1 MIYQT
6 PNKRKIINDPV
17 YGFITIPYDII
28 YDLIEHP
35 YFQRLARIK
44 QLGLT
49 YLVYPGALHTRFHH
63 AIGAM
68 HLMTQAIDVIRTKGH
83 NITDDEAKAV
93 TIAILLHDIGHGPF
107 SHSLENNI
115 IHNIT
120 HDEISLLFME
130 KLNTLFNGQLTLAI
144 KIFKNE
150 YKKRFLHQLVS
161 SQLDVDR
168 LDYLTRDSFYT
179 GVAEGEIGYD
189 RIIKML
195 NVANDELVVEH
206 KGIYSIEN
214 FLSSRRLMHWQVYYH
229 KTVISAQYLLI
240 NILKR
245 AKHLAEVGYD
255 LFSTQPLKL
264 FLYKRIDKSS
274 FFYTKSSE
282 YENILDNFALLDD
295 YDIFA
300 SVKEWTKSD
309 DKILSTLCESLMNRK
324 LYKVELA
331 NKSFS
336 TDYIRKIKNN
346 VIKTSRYIGI
356 KNATDYFINAGSIE
370 NNPYDTETGKIYI
383 LYNNG
388 KLVDFA
394 DASDQLN
401 PAKTGLVKRYFLYY
415 PKNY

>member
-1 MIYQT
+1 MTLQI
-6 PNKRKIINDPV
+6 PNKKKIINDPV
-17 YGFITIPYDII
+17 YGFIKIPYDII
-28 YDLIEHP
+28 YDLISHP
-35 YFQRLARIK
+35 YFQRLGRIK

-49 YLVYPGALHTRFHH
+49 YLVYPGALHTRFSH
-63 AIGAM
+63 ALGSM
-68 HLMTQAIDVIRTKGH
+68 HLMTQAIDVIRSKGH
-83 NITDDEAKAV
+83 NISDDEAKAV

-115 IHNIT
+115 IHNIS

-130 KLNTLFNGQLTLAI
+130 KLNSEFNGQITLAI

-150 YKKRFLHQLVS
+150 YERRFLHQLVS

-195 NVANDELVVEH
+195 QVKHDELVVEH

-229 KTVISAQYLLI
+229 KTVISAQYLLR

-245 AKHLAEVGYD
+245 AKFLAENGYN
-255 LFSTQPLKL
+255 LFSTEPLKM
-264 FLYKRIDKSS
+264 FLYNKIEKSS
-274 FFYTKSSE
+274 FFSTNDR
-282 YENILDNFALLDD
+282 NILYNFALLDD

-300 SVKEWTKSD
+300 SIKEWTKSD
-309 DKILSTLCESLMNRK
+309 DKILSILCEFLVNRK
-324 LYKVELA
+324 LYKVELE
-331 NKSFS
+331 NKPFPD
-336 TDYIRKIKNN
+336 DYIEKIKNN
-346 VIKTSRYIGI
+346 VMRTYNIKDEI
-356 KNATDYFINAGSIE
+356 DYFIHTGSIE
-370 NNPYDTETGKIYI
+370 NNPYEPEMGKINI

-388 KLVDFA
+388 QLIDFA
-394 DASDQLN
+394 DASDQVN
-401 PAKTGLVKRYFLYY
+401 PAKVGPVKRYFLYY
-415 PKNY
+415 PKNFII